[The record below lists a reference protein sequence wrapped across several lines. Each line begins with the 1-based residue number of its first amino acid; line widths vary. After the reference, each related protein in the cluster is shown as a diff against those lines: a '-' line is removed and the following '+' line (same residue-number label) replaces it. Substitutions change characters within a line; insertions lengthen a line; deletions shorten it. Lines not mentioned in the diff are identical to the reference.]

1 MLLCLCTL
9 PIIADTE
16 TLPKLLML
24 DVDVWGASSCDLYL
38 WTAAWH
44 TLRYNMFV
52 HVYVLHG
59 HTFCIDCTLYALWS
73 VCMYYIVT
81 PSALTLHTL
90 CFVALCKWLRCG
102 GSKQYTGAVAE
113 RSSPE
118 PTSCADSVFSSSA
131 PLLCHFSSTQN
142 HNVDICCEPQ
152 ESRQQMSDCLPKV

>member
-59 HTFCIDCTLYALWS
+59 HTFCIDSPHSVLCGQSVRITVSRLLHWLCTLYTLWS
-73 VCMYYIVT
+73 VCTYSRVT

-90 CFVALCKWLRCG
+90 CFVVSPHVLHGHTFCIDSAHSILCGQSACITLSRLLHWLCTLCALWPCVNG
-102 GSKQYTGAVAE
+102 
-113 RSSPE
+113 
-118 PTSCADSVFSSSA
+118 
-131 PLLCHFSSTQN
+131 
-142 HNVDICCEPQ
+142 
-152 ESRQQMSDCLPKV
+152 